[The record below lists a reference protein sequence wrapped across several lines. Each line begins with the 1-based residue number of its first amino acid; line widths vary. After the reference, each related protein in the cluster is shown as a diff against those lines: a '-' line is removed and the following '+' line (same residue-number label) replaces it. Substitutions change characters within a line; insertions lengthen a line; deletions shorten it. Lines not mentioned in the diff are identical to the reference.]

1 MSLSTYAPALGLLEL
16 ESLARGVVV
25 ADAVLKRADV
35 TVLWA
40 EAVTPGKY
48 VLLFVGGEAEVA
60 ESFQAGLEASG
71 DRLLDSLYLPHI
83 SEAVV
88 SALRSELRASSS
100 DESLGLVEVH
110 TVAATL
116 KAADAALKHAQV
128 RLVHLAVAKGI
139 GGKGW
144 FSLAGE
150 LPDIEAALEAATAT
164 IGASLLAGSEI
175 IARPHGELKI
185 ERRTR

>member
-1 MSLSTYAPALGLLEL
+1 MSLSTYAPALGFLEL
-16 ESLARGVVV
+16 ESLARGVSV
-25 ADAVLKRADV
+25 ADAVLKRAQV
-35 TVLWA
+35 TILWA

-48 VLLFVGGEAEVA
+48 VLLFVGSEAEVA

-71 DRLLDSLYLPHI
+71 DRLLDSLHLPHI

-88 SALRSELRASSS
+88 SALRGEKQSDFA
-100 DESLGLVEVH
+100 DESLGLVELH

-116 KAADAALKHAQV
+116 KSADAALKHARV

-150 LPDIEAALEAATAT
+150 LPDIEAALDAATS
-164 IGASLLAGSEI
+164 ISASSLAGTEI
-175 IARPHGELKI
+175 IARPHGELNI
-185 ERRTR
+185 ERKTS